1 MVSSKSGLR
10 RSLLNATA
18 AACLFAALTLASCST
33 PVPTGYRTYSLPDKG
48 IAHLSFEYP
57 ASFNVRQVQL
67 YDDTGYERMDIDGP
81 YSRQTR
87 DRATMW
93 VVAQRYTS
101 PISVGDLIASA
112 QAVAGGLSGYKL
124 LDRSPFYFNGIT
136 AEQFSYFYYAP
147 RSDYER
153 KILGF
158 TPAPTVSRQI
168 YFSLNGLEWTIAMTT
183 DEARLDVDNPG
194 FEHLLQTFTLLP

>member
-1 MVSSKSGLR
+1 MVSVPLLAVAVLTACSG
-10 RSLLNATA
+10 
-18 AACLFAALTLASCST
+18 

-67 YDDTGYERMDIDGP
+67 YDDSDYERMDIDGP

-87 DRATMW
+87 DRTTMW

-101 PISVGDLIASA
+101 PITVGDLVDSA
-112 QAVAGGLSGYKL
+112 QAVASGLAGYRL
-124 LDRSPFYFNGIT
+124 LERGPFYFNGIT
-136 AEQFSYFYYAP
+136 AEQFSYFYYAA
-147 RSDYER
+147 RSEYER

-158 TPAPTVSRQI
+158 TPAPTVARQI
-168 YFSLNGLEWTIAMTT
+168 YFSLDGLQWTIAMTA
-183 DEARLDVDNPG
+183 DEATVDADTPG